1 MSWLAQIKGWV
12 LDVDGCL
19 VRTSRPGGAGGNA
32 VPGAVE
38 FVTALKQ
45 AGHRVLVCTN
55 ASERPPLVY
64 ADHLRELGF
73 PITDEDFVTA
83 GSAGADHIAAHHPGA
98 AVVAVGGDG
107 ITWPLLERG
116 LSLCDGRTPQE
127 CAAVLVGAAPA
138 YSRDQLNAA
147 CVAVE
152 AGATLYVS
160 QNQPW
165 FHGGAGRSIAVSA
178 VIAAAISWVT
188 KADALVTGKPSPVLA
203 EALLRRLGLPADR
216 IAVVGDAPAEIEL
229 AKAMDAR
236 CVAVLSGA
244 LRIDQI
250 ADLGPELRPDVV
262 VADVAELHQQLTSRP
277 TPTPGVLS

>member
-1 MSWLAQIKGWV
+1 MSWLTQIKGWV

-32 VPGAVE
+32 IPGAVE

-73 PITDEDFVTA
+73 PIADEDFVTA

-98 AVVAVGGDG
+98 TVVAVGGDG

-127 CAAVLVGAAPA
+127 CAAVLVGALTAPHA
-138 YSRDQLNAA
+138 PPVLIPAHEAPDRRAA
-147 CVAVE
+147 LEELQACL
-152 AGATLYVS
+152 GAEEYERALARGASMSYEDIVGFTL
-160 QNQPW
+160 
-165 FHGGAGRSIAVSA
+165 AELDR
-178 VIAAAISWVT
+178 
-188 KADALVTGKPSPVLA
+188 ALVA
-203 EALLRRLGLPADR
+203 RRL
-216 IAVVGDAPAEIEL
+216 
-229 AKAMDAR
+229 
-236 CVAVLSGA
+236 
-244 LRIDQI
+244 
-250 ADLGPELRPDVV
+250 PDG
-262 VADVAELHQQLTSRP
+262 E
-277 TPTPGVLS
+277 